1 MRAKG
6 RKKKKKKRNATPQGR
21 NATQMLARRG
31 QMQTEIAMKGG
42 KISPNLKPA
51 ARLRTSRDHSGSS

>member
-1 MRAKG
+1 MRAEG
-6 RKKKKKKRNATPQGR
+6 RKKKKRNATPQGR

-42 KISPNLKPA
+42 KNYSKSEACCTPA
-51 ARLRTSRDHSGSS
+51 DIT